1 MPDLSFRA
9 HDVAPMPY
17 AAVPTLAARLH
28 IANAHPEEPV
38 QSILLNC
45 QVSIEPLG
53 RAYTEAEEARLL
65 DLFGERERWARTMKP
80 LVWTIAVLKVPG
92 FRASTDI
99 DLPLPCTLDF
109 DVAATKYF
117 YGLEQGTI
125 RCCVVFS
132 GTMFYTHPNGALQ
145 AAQIPWHSEA
155 RFQVPV
161 EKWRA
166 AIDLHYPDTW
176 WLRLP
181 RETFD
186 RLYRYKVQHQ
196 LPMWDLLMEHL
207 LDCADRGDHVDRDK
221 DEDSLEAAGG
231 FRA

>member
-1 MPDLSFRA
+1 MPDLAFRI

-17 AAVPTLAARLH
+17 AAVPTLAGRLH
-28 IANAHPEEPV
+28 IANSPAHEPV

-45 QVSIEPLG
+45 QVLIEPLG
-53 RAYTEAEEARLL
+53 RAYTESEEARLL

-92 FRASTDI
+92 FTEATTI

-117 YGLEQGTI
+117 YGLEQGAI
-125 RCCVVFS
+125 RCSVLFS
-132 GTMFYTHPNGALQ
+132 GTVFYTAANGALQ
-145 AAQIPWHSEA
+145 ATQIPWHSET
-155 RFQVPV
+155 RFQLPA

-166 AIDLHYPDTW
+166 AIDAHYPDTLW
-176 WLRLP
+176 VRLP

-186 RLYRYKVQHQ
+186 RLYRYKVAHQ
-196 LPMWDLLMEHL
+196 LPMWHQLIEHL
-207 LDCADRGDHVDRDK
+207 LERAERGERNKADA
-221 DEDSLEAAGG
+221 SLQPAGG
-231 FRA
+231 VRA